1 MTTRSGGDAGPWLWL
16 HGLGQCRAESASGPF
31 RLESAKTLALLFYLA
46 QNPAPQSRHRL
57 MGLLWGTLPEA
68 SARRDLRHA
77 LWNLRRQLRPTGGAS
92 LLVTAGQN
100 VWLLPHA
107 WRLDA
112 AELEVACSA
121 AVRAPD
127 LDEVALKTLQQALD
141 LHQGDFLAGFY
152 VDDAPA
158 FDEWVL
164 VEQERLRDLAR
175 GGLAL
180 LVEATT
186 ARGSL
191 ADALRHAQ
199 RLVALDPWRED
210 AHRRAMRLLALTGR
224 RGAALAQYEQC
235 RRVLADELGAEPTRE
250 TQALYRQLLASGAQ
264 PPRGPALGRVAVG
277 GGPGSKGGG

>member
-112 AELEVACSA
+112 AELEAACSA
-121 AVRAPD
+121 AILAPD
-127 LDEVALKTLQQALD
+127 LDELALKTLRQALD
-141 LHQGDFLAGFY
+141 LYQGDYLDGFY
-152 VDDAPA
+152 VDDAPV

-180 LVEATT
+180 LVEASV

-191 ADALRHAQ
+191 ADALRQAQ
-199 RLVALDPWRED
+199 RLVGLDPWRED
-210 AHRRAMRLLALTGR
+210 AHRRVMHLLALTGR
-224 RGAALAQYEQC
+224 RDAALAQYEQC
-235 RRVLADELGAEPTRE
+235 RRVLATELGAEPTSE
-250 TQALYRQLLASGAQ
+250 TRALFRQLLGRE
-264 PPRGPALGRVAVG
+264 PPPMPALGRDAVALGQGSNAG
-277 GGPGSKGGG
+277 G